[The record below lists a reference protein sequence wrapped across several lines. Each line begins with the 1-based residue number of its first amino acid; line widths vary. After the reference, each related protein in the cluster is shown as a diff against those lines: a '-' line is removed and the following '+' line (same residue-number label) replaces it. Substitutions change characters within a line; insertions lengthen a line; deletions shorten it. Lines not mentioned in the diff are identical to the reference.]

1 MTLNPEPSTTSARLS
16 EAEQREAT
24 ALDQLQA
31 TEAALTQAHDSDLTG
46 PQLRDLQ
53 DQVAAATHQLQT
65 AQAALLDAQ
74 SAHDQADDDQ
84 TAHDQADDNQDD
96 ENQTDDLTGQ
106 FEGTRD
112 LEDGEV
118 GEQQPVD
125 LAYPDAVSWLEG
137 YLVQIWRHG
146 ADGNWCRYWWRH
158 AEAVTIIE
166 ALWRTW
172 EHLRTE
178 GPTGMAVWLRDYLN
192 PLMHQLTAKTGT
204 FADCRAQTSEH
215 RARPILITEPPP
227 L

>member
-1 MTLNPEPSTTSARLS
+1 MTPSRMTLNTEPSTTSARLG

-31 TEAALTQAHDSDLTG
+31 AEAALTRAHDSDVAG
-46 PQLRDLQ
+46 PQLRDIE
-53 DQVAAATHQLQT
+53 DQVATATHQLQT

-74 SAHDQADDDQ
+74 SAHDQADD
-84 TAHDQADDNQDD
+84 THDD
-96 ENQTDDLTGQ
+96 ELAMEFDGA
-106 FEGTRD
+106 GD

-118 GEQQPVD
+118 GEQQPID

-215 RARPILITEPPP
+215 RARPMLITEPPP